1 MASFWVHMKNSFGFT
16 CYLAGLSML
25 GYLAMDMYLPAFGTL
40 RSELGLSAGAVG
52 ASLSI
57 FLAGFALGQLLWG
70 PLSDRLGRKPVLLA
84 GLSLF
89 ALGCSGMFWVDNT
102 VLLLSLRFVQAIG
115 ICAAAVTWQALV
127 IDRYPADKANRVFA
141 GIMPLMGLSPALA
154 PLLGAVVLSH
164 LGWQAIFAVLLGLA
178 VLLIV
183 PTLLLKEPPRVA
195 AKTVK
200 ARVSYWQLLCTAKFS
215 GNVMIFAAC
224 SASFF
229 AWLTASPFIL
239 GDMGYSPSDI
249 GLSYALPTLAFMV
262 GGYSCRSA
270 LQRISGRALLPW
282 LLVAYCA
289 SMVGLYVVATQTVPT
304 LTTLLIPFCLMALV
318 NGASYPIVVASALKP
333 FSQNSGKAAGL
344 QNTLQLGLCFLGSLL
359 VSSFISQ
366 PLQITVEVM
375 LATAPLAVLGYLIQ
389 RRKVNAEVL
398 AAS

>member
-1 MASFWVHMKNSFGFT
+1 MKNSFGFT

-40 RSELGLSAGAVG
+40 RSELQLSAGAVG

-57 FLAGFALGQLLWG
+57 FLAGFAFGQLLWG

-84 GLSLF
+84 GLSMF
-89 ALGCSGMFWVDNT
+89 ALGCLGMLWVDNA
-102 VLLLSLRFVQAIG
+102 VWLLSLRFVQAIG

-154 PLLGAVVLSH
+154 PLLGAVVLNH
-164 LGWQAIFAVLLGLA
+164 LGWQAIFTVLLGISLM
-178 VLLIV
+178 LLV
-183 PTLLLKEPPRVA
+183 PTLLLKDKPRVRIQ
-195 AKTVK
+195 TDP
-200 ARVSYWQLLCTAKFS
+200 ARVSYFQLLSSATFS

-239 GDMGYSPSDI
+239 GDMGYSPNDI
-249 GLSYALPTLAFMV
+249 GLSYAFPTLAFLI

-270 LQRISGRALLPW
+270 LQHIKGRTLLPW
-282 LLVAYCA
+282 LLLAYCA
-289 SMVGLYVVATQTVPT
+289 SMVGLYVVATQTEPT
-304 LTTLLIPFCLMALV
+304 LITLLIPFCLMALV
-318 NGASYPIVVASALKP
+318 NGASYPIVVANALLP
-333 FSQNSGKAAGL
+333 FSKNSGKASAL

-359 VSSFISQ
+359 VSAYISK
-366 PLQITVEVM
+366 PLEITVEVM
-375 LATAPLAVLGYLIQ
+375 LASAPVALLGYMIQ
-389 RRKVNAEVL
+389 RRKVVAEGL
-398 AAS
+398 ATR

>member
-1 MASFWVHMKNSFGFT
+1 MASFWVHMKNTFGFT

-57 FLAGFALGQLLWG
+57 FLAGFAIGQLLWG

-89 ALGCSGMFWVDNT
+89 ALGCAGMFWVQDS
-102 VLLLSLRFVQAIG
+102 VLLLSLRFIQAIG

-127 IDRYPADKANRVFA
+127 IDRYPPDQANRVFA

-183 PTLLLKEPPRVA
+183 PTLLLKEKPRLAPKAV
-195 AKTVK
+195 KTG
-200 ARVSYWQLLCTAKFS
+200 VSYWHLLCTAKFS

-249 GLSYALPTLAFMV
+249 GLSYALPTVAFMV

-289 SMVGLYVVATQTVPT
+289 SMVGLYGVATQTVPT

-318 NGASYPIVVASALKP
+318 NGASYPIVVASALMP
-333 FSQNSGKAAGL
+333 FSENSGKAAGL

-359 VSSFISQ
+359 VSTFISQ

-375 LATAPLAVLGYLIQ
+375 LATAPLAVLGYFIQ
-389 RRKVNAEVL
+389 RRKVKAQALV
-398 AAS
+398 AS

>member
-1 MASFWVHMKNSFGFT
+1 MKNSFGFT

-40 RSELGLSAGAVG
+40 RSELQLSAGAVG

-57 FLAGFALGQLLWG
+57 FLAGFAFGQLLWG

-84 GLSLF
+84 GLSMF
-89 ALGCSGMFWVDNT
+89 ALGCLGMLWVDNA
-102 VLLLSLRFVQAIG
+102 VWLLSLRFVQAIG

-154 PLLGAVVLSH
+154 PLLGAVVLNH
-164 LGWQAIFAVLLGLA
+164 LGWQAIFTVLLGISLM
-178 VLLIV
+178 LLV
-183 PTLLLKEPPRVA
+183 PTLLLKDKPRVRIQ
-195 AKTVK
+195 TDT
-200 ARVSYWQLLCTAKFS
+200 ARVSYFQLLSSATFS

-239 GDMGYSPSDI
+239 GDMGYSPNDI
-249 GLSYALPTLAFMV
+249 GLSYAFPTLAFLI

-270 LQRISGRALLPW
+270 LQRIKGRTLLPW
-282 LLVAYCA
+282 LLLAYCA
-289 SMVGLYVVATQTVPT
+289 SMVGLYVVATQTEPT
-304 LTTLLIPFCLMALV
+304 LITLLIPFCLMALV
-318 NGASYPIVVASALKP
+318 NGASYPIVVANALLP
-333 FSQNSGKAAGL
+333 FSKNSGKAAAQ

-359 VSSFISQ
+359 VSAYISK
-366 PLQITVEVM
+366 PLEITVEVM
-375 LATAPLAVLGYLIQ
+375 LASAPVALLGYMIQ
-389 RRKVNAEVL
+389 RRKVVAEGLVTR
-398 AAS
+398 

>member
-89 ALGCSGMFWVDNT
+89 ALGCAGMFWVDNT

-318 NGASYPIVVASALKP
+318 NGASYPIVVANALMP

-359 VSSFISQ
+359 VSTFISQ
-366 PLQITVEVM
+366 PLLITVEVM

-389 RRKVNAEVL
+389 RRKVSVEVL

>member
-195 AKTVK
+195 ARTVK
-200 ARVSYWQLLCTAKFS
+200 ARVSYWQLLSTAKFS

-249 GLSYALPTLAFMV
+249 GLSYALPTVAFMV

-318 NGASYPIVVASALKP
+318 NGASYPIVVANALMP

-359 VSSFISQ
+359 VSAYISE

-375 LATAPLAVLGYLIQ
+375 LVTAPLAVLGYLIQ

>member
-1 MASFWVHMKNSFGFT
+1 MKNTFGFT

-57 FLAGFALGQLLWG
+57 FLAGFAIGQLLWG

-89 ALGCSGMFWVDNT
+89 ALGCAGMFWVQDS
-102 VLLLSLRFVQAIG
+102 VLLLSLRFIQAIG

-127 IDRYPADKANRVFA
+127 IDRYPPDQANRVFA

-183 PTLLLKEPPRVA
+183 PTLLLKEKPRLAPKAV
-195 AKTVK
+195 KTG
-200 ARVSYWQLLCTAKFS
+200 VSYWHLLCTAKFS

-249 GLSYALPTLAFMV
+249 GLSYALPTVAFMV

-289 SMVGLYVVATQTVPT
+289 SMVGLYGVATQTVPT

-318 NGASYPIVVASALKP
+318 NGASYPIVVASALMP
-333 FSQNSGKAAGL
+333 FSENSGKAAGL

-359 VSSFISQ
+359 VSTFISQ

-375 LATAPLAVLGYLIQ
+375 LATAPLAVLGYFIQ
-389 RRKVNAEVL
+389 RRKVKAQALV
-398 AAS
+398 AS

>member
-1 MASFWVHMKNSFGFT
+1 MKNSFGFT

-25 GYLAMDMYLPAFGTL
+25 GYLAMDMYLPAFGAL

-89 ALGCSGMFWVDNT
+89 ALGCVGMFWVKDS
-102 VLLLSLRFVQAIG
+102 VLLLSLRFIQAIG

-154 PLLGAVVLSH
+154 PLLGAVVLGH

-195 AKTVK
+195 SSTVK
-200 ARVSYWQLLCTAKFS
+200 ARVSYWQLLSTATFS

-249 GLSYALPTLAFMV
+249 GLSYALPTVAFMV

-270 LQRISGRALLPW
+270 LQRISGGALLPW

-333 FSQNSGKAAGL
+333 FAENSGKAAGL

-359 VSSFISQ
+359 VSTFISQ

>member
-1 MASFWVHMKNSFGFT
+1 MKNSFGFT

-84 GLSLF
+84 GLSMF
-89 ALGCSGMFWVDNT
+89 ALGCLGMLWVDNT
-102 VLLLSLRFVQAIG
+102 VWLLTLRFIQAIG

-154 PLLGAVVLSH
+154 PMLGALVLNH
-164 LGWQAIFAVLLGLA
+164 LGWQAIFSVLLGLA
-178 VLLIV
+178 LLLIV
-183 PTLLLKEPPRVA
+183 PTLLLKEGVRP
-195 AKTVK
+195 TVK
-200 ARVSYWQLLCTAKFS
+200 AEKTGVSYWQLLRSASFS

-249 GLSYALPTLAFMV
+249 GLSYAFPTLAFMV
-262 GGYSCRSA
+262 GGYSCRSL
-270 LQRISGRALLPW
+270 LQRVEGRTLLPW
-282 LLVAYCA
+282 LLFAYCA
-289 SMVGLYVVATQTVPT
+289 SMVGLYWVATQTEPT
-304 LTTLLIPFCLMALV
+304 LVTLLIPFCLMALV
-318 NGASYPIVVASALKP
+318 NGASYPIVVASALMP
-333 FSQNSGKAAGL
+333 FSDNCGKAAGL

-359 VSSFISQ
+359 VSTYISQ
-366 PLQITVEVM
+366 PLEITVEVM
-375 LATAPLAVLGYLIQ
+375 LATAPLAALGYLIQ
-389 RRKVNAEVL
+389 RRKAVAESIAV
-398 AAS
+398 S